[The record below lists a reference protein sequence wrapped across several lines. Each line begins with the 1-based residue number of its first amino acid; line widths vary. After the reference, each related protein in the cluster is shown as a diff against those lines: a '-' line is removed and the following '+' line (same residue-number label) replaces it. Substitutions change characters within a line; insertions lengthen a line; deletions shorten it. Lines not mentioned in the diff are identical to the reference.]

1 MKFIERMLASWSML
15 TSQKKERP
23 MSRYNFMLELEISNI
38 STDDPAKV
46 ENYYRKYLDGI
57 QKQKSE

>member
-1 MKFIERMLASWSML
+1 ML

-57 QKQKSE
+57 QKEKHK

>member
-1 MKFIERMLASWSML
+1 ML
-15 TSQKKERP
+15 TSQRKERP

-38 STDDPAKV
+38 STDDPGKV

-57 QKQKSE
+57 QKEKHK